1 MSARDKWRWV
11 GIITGLGCMVI
22 GALYPVPLEVLGK
35 RVTDNTFLAVG
46 AVGMLLVFGAV
57 QLVKAW
63 RGEK

>member
-11 GIITGLGCMVI
+11 GIVTGFVCMLI
-22 GALYPVPLEVLGK
+22 GALAPVPLEILNK

-46 AVGMLLVFGAV
+46 AVGMLIVFGAV

-63 RGEK
+63 RGGK

>member
-11 GIITGLGCMVI
+11 GIIAGFACMVI

-46 AVGMLLVFGAV
+46 AVGMLLVFGVV

-63 RGEK
+63 RGGK